1 MIGCGV
7 VAGVAI
13 IAVIEHNLS
22 CANPGYYFHNFSL
35 IRVGGD
41 APFPSQ
47 SHFKAG
53 TVGTA

>member
-22 CANPGYYFHNFSL
+22 VADPGKKLAIKFSL
-35 IRVGGD
+35 KI
-41 APFPSQ
+41 FMIIS
-47 SHFKAG
+47 
-53 TVGTA
+53 T

>member
-22 CANPGYYFHNFSL
+22 CANPGTVYSRSL
-35 IRVGGD
+35 K
-41 APFPSQ
+41 PYSMLM
-47 SHFKAG
+47 
-53 TVGTA
+53 

>member
-22 CANPGYYFHNFSL
+22 VADPGKKLDIEFSL
-35 IRVGGD
+35 KNLWLFHKFIRLL
-41 APFPSQ
+41 
-47 SHFKAG
+47 
-53 TVGTA
+53 

>member
-22 CANPGYYFHNFSL
+22 VADPGKLNEPLSSF
-35 IRVGGD
+35 
-41 APFPSQ
+41 
-47 SHFKAG
+47 
-53 TVGTA
+53 